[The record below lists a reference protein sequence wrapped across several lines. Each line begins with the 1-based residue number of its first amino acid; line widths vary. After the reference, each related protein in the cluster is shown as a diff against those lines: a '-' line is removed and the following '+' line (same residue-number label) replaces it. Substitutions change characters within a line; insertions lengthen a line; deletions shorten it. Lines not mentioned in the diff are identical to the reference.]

1 MLPHDAAP
9 VGAAR
14 PDTASAPVS
23 APVSAVYAAEAAPPA
38 DSYVISADADPGL
51 LPRVLDLVAKRGL
64 VPAEC
69 HAFTR
74 RTAAPDAAVRLT
86 VELRVEGLERRAA
99 DHVAACLRQLRPVH
113 SVLHLTGC

>member
-1 MLPHDAAP
+1 MLPHDAAT
-9 VGAAR
+9 VGAVR
-14 PDTASAPVS
+14 PDTASTPVS
-23 APVSAVYAAEAAPPA
+23 GAAEPAPPA

-99 DHVAACLRQLRPVH
+99 DHVAACLRQLWPVH
-113 SVLHLTGC
+113 SVLHLTG